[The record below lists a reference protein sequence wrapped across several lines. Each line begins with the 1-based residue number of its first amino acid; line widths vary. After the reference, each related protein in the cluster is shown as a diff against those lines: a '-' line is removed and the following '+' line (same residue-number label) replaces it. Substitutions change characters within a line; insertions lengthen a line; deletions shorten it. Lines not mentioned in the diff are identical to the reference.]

1 MKSYGDRGGCYPWR
15 LQAEADN
22 TLRYLH
28 NSSYDTKAEFN
39 NCFIVHSKIIPSL
52 KTKLKHGVTKA
63 RVRVTPRVR
72 VRVGVRRGWGG
83 VRVSLIACV
92 AQRFCRAGRTS
103 GEAAGSEIHARS
115 REKNKNCSR
124 PNLRAVFM
132 PSPIFIT
139 QPAQPKPPRYA
150 GYGFKDRVK
159 AYGNITAAMII
170 HISFIPYSYWF
181 C

>member
-1 MKSYGDRGGCYPWR
+1 MEIEEGVTAST
-15 LQAEADN
+15 DN
-22 TLRYLH
+22 TLRDLH

-72 VRVGVRRGWGG
+72 VRVVVRRGGG

-103 GEAAGSEIHARS
+103 GEAAGREIHARS

-139 QPAQPKPPRYA
+139 
-150 GYGFKDRVK
+150 
-159 AYGNITAAMII
+159 
-170 HISFIPYSYWF
+170 
-181 C
+181 

>member
-1 MKSYGDRGGCYPWR
+1 MEIEEGVTAST
-15 LQAEADN
+15 DN
-22 TLRYLH
+22 TLRDLH

-72 VRVGVRRGWGG
+72 VRVGVRRGVGG
-83 VRVSLIACV
+83 GAVRVSLIACV

-139 QPAQPKPPRYA
+139 
-150 GYGFKDRVK
+150 
-159 AYGNITAAMII
+159 
-170 HISFIPYSYWF
+170 
-181 C
+181 

>member
-1 MKSYGDRGGCYPWR
+1 MEIEEGVTAST
-15 LQAEADN
+15 DN
-22 TLRYLH
+22 TLRDLH

-72 VRVGVRRGWGG
+72 VRVGVRRGGG
-83 VRVSLIACV
+83 VRGSLIACV

-139 QPAQPKPPRYA
+139 
-150 GYGFKDRVK
+150 
-159 AYGNITAAMII
+159 
-170 HISFIPYSYWF
+170 
-181 C
+181 